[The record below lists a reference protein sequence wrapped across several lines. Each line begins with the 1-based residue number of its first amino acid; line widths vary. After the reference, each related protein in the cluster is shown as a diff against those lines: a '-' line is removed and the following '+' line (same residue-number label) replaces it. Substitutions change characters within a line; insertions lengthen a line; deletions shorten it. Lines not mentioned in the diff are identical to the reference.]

1 MEREIIT
8 SRANPLIARIRKLA
22 SRRVFR
28 REEGVFVG
36 ESPKLLEEALRW
48 GGALETVV
56 CVQGAD
62 LPELPQG
69 IRLVEVPVGLL
80 GYIAGTESPQG
91 LVFVCRGK
99 ELVLPERLTGQRYL
113 VLDGLQDPG
122 NVGTIWRTADAF
134 GANGLI
140 LCNSCADPWNSKTVR
155 ATMGAV
161 FRLPVYESTMEQAV
175 ERLKAAG
182 LPMYATALQE
192 DTKDVRTADLRRAAV
207 VIGSEGH
214 GVSQQAL
221 RLCKGTL
228 KIPMRVRC
236 ESLNA
241 AVAASVVL
249 WEMARKEL
257 EEGEI
262 HRV

>member
-1 MEREIIT
+1 
-8 SRANPLIARIRKLA
+8 
-22 SRRVFR
+22 
-28 REEGVFVG
+28 
-36 ESPKLLEEALRW
+36 
-48 GGALETVV
+48 
-56 CVQGAD
+56 
-62 LPELPQG
+62 
-69 IRLVEVPVGLL
+69 
-80 GYIAGTESPQG
+80 
-91 LVFVCRGK
+91 
-99 ELVLPERLTGQRYL
+99 
-113 VLDGLQDPG
+113 
-122 NVGTIWRTADAF
+122 
-134 GANGLI
+134 
-140 LCNSCADPWNSKTVR
+140 
-155 ATMGAV
+155 MGAV

-175 ERLKAAG
+175 ERLKAAE